1 MSLFNN
7 LLGCACS
14 PPQQED
20 DSSHR
25 DNLYN
30 NVDRDIRN
38 NSDRIKRLE
47 SKVSMR
53 FDTLETKLEIK
64 MEFMSNKIDNI
75 LMILNHTSSPATS
88 YQSIQR

>member
-14 PPQQED
+14 PPQQD
-20 DSSHR
+20 ASDI
-25 DNLYN
+25 
-30 NVDRDIRN
+30 DRDIRN
-38 NSDRIKRLE
+38 NGDRIKRLE

-88 YQSIQR
+88 YNKLNN